1 MLTGQTA
8 APRRP
13 STFLYSKVPPPNHH
27 LQCRFPRPALWS
39 ITPICMSCLVYP
51 WLSMQVSFLLVH
63 FVCRC
68 LGRRRAPRYRR
79 HELKGSNW
87 RQVPRRQGQARPPRV
102 TWKRSELGAVTT
114 SDWTLVSLG
123 LGSRSRSGSPLVHL
137 TLWALGADELEDGRK
152 DRRRDSSARKT
163 PLPMQVLDVGKR

>member
-1 MLTGQTA
+1 MDGQNWYPLLGVVADLQPSKREWGVTISELMLTGQTA

-123 LGSRSRSGSPLVHL
+123 LGSGVPG
-137 TLWALGADELEDGRK
+137 LGHHWY
-152 DRRRDSSARKT
+152 T
-163 PLPMQVLDVGKR
+163 